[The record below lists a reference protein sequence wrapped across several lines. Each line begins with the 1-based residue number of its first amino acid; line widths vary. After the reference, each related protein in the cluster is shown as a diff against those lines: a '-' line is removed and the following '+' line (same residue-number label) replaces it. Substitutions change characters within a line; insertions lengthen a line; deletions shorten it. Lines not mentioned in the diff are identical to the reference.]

1 MDQAS
6 PTVAGVK
13 RSLHLTTA
21 LAAAL
26 LAVPGLAACGST
38 SDAKVALT
46 SLKGFSA
53 VPGKPLG
60 PATGSLQ
67 QTDGTTWNYT
77 KPTAGKITLVFFG
90 FTHCEDECPTTM
102 SDLASALKRVPESVA
117 SKVAVEFVSVDPDRD
132 TMPALKRYVRRYD
145 PSFLGGRAPIGQIVT
160 DARSYGIAVTA
171 PTPAT
176 EHGDYEVEHGLQV
189 AVLDQHG
196 GEVGFFEGLAGAK
209 AYAAA
214 LPPLVEKYA

>member
-1 MDQAS
+1 MNQTS

-13 RSLHLTTA
+13 RPVHVTTA
-21 LAAAL
+21 LAAL
-26 LAVPGLAACGST
+26 LLVPGLTACGAAS
-38 SDAKVALT
+38 SDAKVELT
-46 SLKGFSA
+46 SLKGYTA

-60 PATGSLQ
+60 PAAGSLQ
-67 QTDGTTWNYT
+67 QTDGSTWSYSA
-77 KPTAGKITLVFFG
+77 PAAGKVTLVFFG

-160 DARSYGIAVTA
+160 DALAYGIAVTA

-176 EHGDYEVEHGLQV
+176 EKGDYEVEHGLQV
-189 AVLDQHG
+189 AVLDQKG

-209 AYAAA
+209 AYADA
-214 LPPLVEKYA
+214 LPALVEKYA